1 MRTCLFHVLRTAR
14 RYTMEAIANI
24 WYRCPGVNN
33 AGSERGHRD
42 GGRSCKADVMKGL
55 ESDLCHCKYP
65 YPLLTLDNTPSDK
78 LLVFPNDGSAEQI
91 AAFQISIRHGRLCL
105 VIEERV
111 AITGYILRCA
121 TISTISNR
129 RTLRTLK
136 REDEISVGKLFR
148 LNHDTLFLKERTP
161 NLLFENLNSKIRSKF
176 LRLILIIFS
185 SSKTPL

>member
-1 MRTCLFHVLRTAR
+1 
-14 RYTMEAIANI
+14 MEAIANI

-78 LLVFPNDGSAEQI
+78 LLVFPNDGSTEQI

-111 AITGYILRCA
+111 AITGCA
-121 TISTISNR
+121 TISTISKN
-129 RTLRTLK
+129 
-136 REDEISVGKLFR
+136 
-148 LNHDTLFLKERTP
+148 
-161 NLLFENLNSKIRSKF
+161 FENLIRKRKDEIRS
-176 LRLILIIFS
+176 LWENYSDLIII
-185 SSKTPL
+185 

>member
-1 MRTCLFHVLRTAR
+1 
-14 RYTMEAIANI
+14 MEAIANI

-78 LLVFPNDGSAEQI
+78 LLVFPNDGSTEQI

-111 AITGYILRCA
+111 AITGCA
-121 TISTISNR
+121 TISTISKNFENLIR
-129 RTLRTLK
+129 K
-136 REDEISVGKLFR
+136 REDEIRSLWQKLFW
-148 LNHDTLFLKERTP
+148 LNHNIENMKWKGKERDEY
-161 NLLFENLNSKIRSKF
+161 N
-176 LRLILIIFS
+176 FS
-185 SSKTPL
+185 S

>member
-1 MRTCLFHVLRTAR
+1 MQEWEHACSTSYAQLDVH
-14 RYTMEAIANI
+14 TMEAIANI

-65 YPLLTLDNTPSDK
+65 CPLLTLDNTPSDK
-78 LLVFPNDGSAEQI
+78 LLVSPNDGSSEQI

-111 AITGYILRCA
+111 AITGHSGCA
-121 TISTISNR
+121 TISRISNWRASIRVRLGERCRWDTISI
-129 RTLRTLK
+129 
-136 REDEISVGKLFR
+136 RENYI
-148 LNHDTLFLKERTP
+148 P
-161 NLLFENLNSKIRSKF
+161 
-176 LRLILIIFS
+176 IFS
-185 SSKTPL
+185 QI